1 MESALGG
8 VHFGTWSETG
18 LAGPKRAR
26 REARRRRGRGEI
38 STPAAARGPPN
49 PRARAAPP
57 GTGGDFDSGRRP
69 PAAGAGTSHK
79 GIYFRVVRGPTA
91 AWSRGFRVHGPVKG
105 PRNLVHM
112 YFF

>member
-38 STPAAARGPPN
+38 STPAAARGPPRT
-49 PRARAAPP
+49 PGLGPP

-91 AWSRGFRVHGPVKG
+91 AWSRGFRVHGP
-105 PRNLVHM
+105 RNLVHM